1 MDWCFAQVVILRD
14 CFVQA
19 VGTTLKVA
27 SLLSLAK
34 LLKSLKDTSAAGF
47 LKKMGFGKIF
57 AAVA

>member
-1 MDWCFAQVVILRD
+1 MVILRD